1 VLSASENYSREI
13 KMAEDQTILGLD
25 KDSFLSIMKRAAS
38 QERTVIEFRTEKKDG
53 QRVLDR
59 AMDITDHVEV
69 LEDEQDRKI

>member
-1 VLSASENYSREI
+1 MNEENEQT
-13 KMAEDQTILGLD
+13 EQTILGLD

-38 QERTVIEFRTEKKDG
+38 QERTVIEFRTEIEGG

-69 LEDEQDRKI
+69 LEDEQNRTL